1 MNQVYVKESEGQEQF
16 MYIVQ
21 CTLYNVHV
29 CKAHVFKWNALVQL
43 RPRDK
48 GMHTN
53 DEFFKYNNLKV
64 NMVLKGL

>member
-1 MNQVYVKESEGQEQF
+1 

-43 RPRDK
+43 RPRGK